1 MNLLATQIDCSPRNV
16 ATGTDDMVEDV
27 IELMDVSSFDVAT
40 GTGDLLARAC
50 FSATRCLQA
59 VASICRERAATG
71 DDHNAV
77 GGRAYGSW
85 GLWRVFW
92 QGFIGNREQKPG
104 GVYASKGSGPSLLA
118 AADLYRGQIRGDWPP
133 RQETLFV

>member
-1 MNLLATQIDCSPRNV
+1 M
-16 ATGTDDMVEDV
+16 DDMVELEDV
-27 IELMDVSSFDVAT
+27 VELMDVSTFDVAA

-59 VASICRERAATG
+59 VASTCRDERAATG

-85 GLWRVFW
+85 GLACILARVCLKPRAEARRRVCVKK
-92 QGFIGNREQKPG
+92 IGALPVG
-104 GVYASKGSGPSLLA
+104 CG
-118 AADLYRGQIRGDWPP
+118 
-133 RQETLFV
+133 